1 VTFQILRD
9 SRAITISRID
19 WRAPVEDLQFTGH
32 LPLFRS
38 AHSVENYHVDQV
50 SDVVAG
56 LELGLSVGDIHQ
68 HVKYLGFMMLLL
80 QYDPL

>member
-1 VTFQILRD
+1 M
-9 SRAITISRID
+9 
-19 WRAPVEDLQFTGH
+19 
-32 LPLFRS
+32 
-38 AHSVENYHVDQV
+38 
-50 SDVVAG
+50 AG